1 MRATAEFDWTNEAA
15 HLAAARQLRA
25 EHVWMLFARR
35 FGWRIRP
42 RILVTVIAA
51 VLAGAALTIA
61 SAPLL
66 SREGV
71 AASVPASAC
80 RIEASR

>member
-1 MRATAEFDWTNEAA
+1 
-15 HLAAARQLRA
+15 
-25 EHVWMLFARR
+25 MLVARR
-35 FGWRIRP
+35 FSRRIQP
-42 RILVTVIAA
+42 RVLVTVIAA
-51 VLAGAALTIA
+51 VLAGAALAIA

-80 RIEASR
+80 LIEASR